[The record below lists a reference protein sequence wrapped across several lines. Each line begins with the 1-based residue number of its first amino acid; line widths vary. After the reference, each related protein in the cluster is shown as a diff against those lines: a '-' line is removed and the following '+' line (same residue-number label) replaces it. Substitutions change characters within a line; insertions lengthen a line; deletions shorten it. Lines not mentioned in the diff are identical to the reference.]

1 MTAFQIRDEMKGI
14 ICKFQLT
21 SKCKNLYMKRNS
33 VLQYC
38 YRIQLLLG
46 FIAVLCNVI
55 LIPKHYNTYMANIDK
70 AIKEDV
76 ELKIQ
81 QRNTDLE
88 AERQKS
94 VYYSGQF
101 EYELKDDMDTY
112 DYEFTER
119 TLNGN
124 WTQTTIVKGPPRE
137 QKKII
142 HETVRFDCI
151 VMYDPSYDLTVEWWK
166 NNEYTNVNEDDP
178 RFTVDRASIRNQALT
193 ITDLTYGDAGKIFEN
208 L

>member
-1 MTAFQIRDEMKGI
+1 MRAFRIRDGMKGI
-14 ICKFQLT
+14 ICRFQLN

-46 FIAVLCNVI
+46 FIAVLCYVI

-76 ELKIQ
+76 ELKIL

-94 VYYSGQF
+94 VYYSSQF
-101 EYELKDDMDTY
+101 EYELKDDMYTY
-112 DYEFTER
+112 DYEFNER
-119 TLNGN
+119 TLNNN

-142 HETVRFDCI
+142 HETVRFDCE
-151 VMYDPSYDLTVEWWK
+151 VFYYPGYYLTVEWWK
-166 NNEYTNVNEDDP
+166 DNDIVNEHDP
-178 RFTVDRASIRNQALT
+178 RFTVDRSSIRNQALT
-193 ITDLTYGDAGKIFEN
+193 ITDLTYGDAGRTFEN
-208 L
+208 S